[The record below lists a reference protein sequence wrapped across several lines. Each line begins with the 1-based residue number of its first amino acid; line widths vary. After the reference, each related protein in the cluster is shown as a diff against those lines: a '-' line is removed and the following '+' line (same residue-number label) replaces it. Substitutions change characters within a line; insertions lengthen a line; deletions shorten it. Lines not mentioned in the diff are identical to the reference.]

1 MAVVRSP
8 WSVVSKA
15 ILCLALCAMLFALC
29 FSAEAQQPQ
38 KFFRIGMLVS
48 ATPAAFSDRIETFR
62 RGLRELGYVE
72 GKNIVIEYRY
82 TEGKSGRLPALA
94 AELVREKVEVILTA
108 GSNPTQAA
116 KSASSTIPVVMTFVS
131 DPVESGFIA
140 SLARPGG
147 NITGLTNLAP
157 ELSGKWLELLKEMV
171 PKASRVGVLVEPA
184 TRAQVVLLKEMEGS
198 AKALAVEVQPTEV
211 RDPNAIEGAL
221 ATLKKGRPNALIV
234 LLAPRTNDYQKHIV
248 EFAARQRLPSM
259 SHWREY
265 VDAGGLAYYGASIHE
280 MYRRAAI
287 YVDKILKG
295 AKPSDLPVEQ
305 PTKFE
310 LVINLKAAKQI
321 GLTIPQSVLY
331 RADKVIK

>member
-1 MAVVRSP
+1 MK
-8 WSVVSKA
+8 KA
-15 ILCLALCAMLFALC
+15 TLLSILCIAGLLAGGVI
-29 FSAEAQQPQ
+29 AEAQQPQ
-38 KFFRIGMLVS
+38 KVFRIGLLVS
-48 ATPAAFSDRIETFR
+48 ATPAAFSDRVEIFR

-82 TEGKSGRLPALA
+82 TEGRSGRLPALA
-94 AELVREKVEVILTA
+94 AELVREKVAVILTA

-171 PKASRVGVLVEPA
+171 PKASRVGVLVDPA
-184 TRAQVVLLKEMEGS
+184 TQAQVVLLKAMAGS

-211 RDPNAIEGAL
+211 RDPTAIEGAL
-221 ATLKKGRPNALIV
+221 ATLKKGRPDALIV
-234 LLAPRTNDYQKHIV
+234 LLAPRTTDYQKHVV
-248 EFAARQRLPSM
+248 EFAAMQRLPSM

-280 MYRRAAI
+280 MYRRAAT

-295 AKPSDLPVEQ
+295 AKPTDLPVEQ

-310 LVINLKAAKQI
+310 IINLKAAKQI